1 METGRLQPGC
11 RPAEADAHDAWRHA
25 AAHIVQFCRKSQ
37 QHLRCTALL
46 AHSSTAFIQWE
57 GTGSRLADEDA
68 LRPEHS
74 GLDSADSDQ
83 PAARGGTGL
92 LRLDRSVAATDDYR
106 IAKPDPLGSVVRE
119 RDLRQTVERG
129 DRVEDAKESQQDAQ
143 EEFTSA
149 LEALSSLT
157 NFNGGDLES
166 MYNKI
171 NDKYQDSEKAA
182 QNVSDR
188 ISAIEDVSDALFA
201 EWQEELN
208 LYTSASLRR
217 SSEQKL
223 RETKSSYQ
231 TMLSAMKRAE
241 KKMDPVLNTLRDNT
255 LYLKH
260 NLNASAVGSLQGEF
274 MSLEKD
280 IAFAIKQMN
289 AAIEESDKFLA
300 QLNQK

>member
-1 METGRLQPGC
+1 MPYLIVIVLSIFTLTGCQSAYYSAMEQVGY
-11 RPAEADAHDAWRHA
+11 H
-25 AAHIVQFCRKSQ
+25 K
-37 QHLRCTALL
+37 
-46 AHSSTAFIQWE
+46 
-57 GTGSRLADEDA
+57 
-68 LRPEHS
+68 
-74 GLDSADSDQ
+74 
-83 PAARGGTGL
+83 
-92 LRLDRSVAATDDYR
+92 
-106 IAKPDPLGSVVRE
+106 
-119 RDLRQTVERG
+119 RDIMV

-157 NFNGGDLES
+157 NFSGGDLED

-188 ISAIEDVSDALFA
+188 IAAIEDVSDALFE
-201 EWQEELN
+201 EWQAELD
-208 LYTSASLRR
+208 LYTSDSLRR

-231 TMLSAMKRAE
+231 TRLSAMKRAE

-280 IAFAIKQMN
+280 IAYAIKQMN
-289 AAIEESDKFLA
+289 AAIAESDKFLA

>member
-1 METGRLQPGC
+1 MPYLIVIVLSIFTLTGCQSAYYSAMEQVGY
-11 RPAEADAHDAWRHA
+11 H
-25 AAHIVQFCRKSQ
+25 K
-37 QHLRCTALL
+37 
-46 AHSSTAFIQWE
+46 
-57 GTGSRLADEDA
+57 
-68 LRPEHS
+68 
-74 GLDSADSDQ
+74 
-83 PAARGGTGL
+83 
-92 LRLDRSVAATDDYR
+92 
-106 IAKPDPLGSVVRE
+106 
-119 RDLRQTVERG
+119 RDIMV

-157 NFNGGDLES
+157 NFSGGDLED
-166 MYNKI
+166 MYNQI

-188 ISAIEDVSDALFA
+188 IAAIEDVSDALFE
-201 EWQEELN
+201 EWQSELD
-208 LYTSASLRR
+208 LYTSDSLRR

-231 TMLSAMKRAE
+231 KMLSAMKRAE

-280 IAFAIKQMN
+280 IAYAIEQMN
-289 AAIEESDKFLA
+289 AAIAESDKFLA

>member
-1 METGRLQPGC
+1 MPYLLVLVLSIFTLTGCQSAYYSAMEQVGY
-11 RPAEADAHDAWRHA
+11 H
-25 AAHIVQFCRKSQ
+25 K
-37 QHLRCTALL
+37 
-46 AHSSTAFIQWE
+46 
-57 GTGSRLADEDA
+57 
-68 LRPEHS
+68 
-74 GLDSADSDQ
+74 
-83 PAARGGTGL
+83 
-92 LRLDRSVAATDDYR
+92 
-106 IAKPDPLGSVVRE
+106 
-119 RDLRQTVERG
+119 RDIMV

-157 NFNGGDLES
+157 NFNGGDLED

-171 NDKYQDSEKAA
+171 NDKYQDSETAA

-188 ISAIEDVSDALFA
+188 IAAIEDVSDALFA
-201 EWQEELN
+201 EWQDELD

-289 AAIEESDKFLA
+289 EAIEESDKFLA

>member
-1 METGRLQPGC
+1 MPYLIVIVLSIFTLTGCQSAYYSAMEQVGY
-11 RPAEADAHDAWRHA
+11 H
-25 AAHIVQFCRKSQ
+25 K
-37 QHLRCTALL
+37 
-46 AHSSTAFIQWE
+46 
-57 GTGSRLADEDA
+57 
-68 LRPEHS
+68 
-74 GLDSADSDQ
+74 
-83 PAARGGTGL
+83 
-92 LRLDRSVAATDDYR
+92 
-106 IAKPDPLGSVVRE
+106 
-119 RDLRQTVERG
+119 RDIMV

-157 NFNGGDLES
+157 NFSGGDLEDI
-166 MYNKI
+166 YNKI

-182 QNVSDR
+182 QNVTDR
-188 ISAIEDVSDALFA
+188 IAAIEDVSDALFE
-201 EWQEELN
+201 EWQAELD
-208 LYTSASLRR
+208 LYTSDSLRR

-241 KKMDPVLNTLRDNT
+241 KKMGPVLNTLRDNT

-280 IAFAIKQMN
+280 ITYAIKQMN
-289 AAIEESDKFLA
+289 AAIAESDKFLA

>member
-1 METGRLQPGC
+1 MPYLIVIVLSIFALTGCQSAYYSAMEQVGY
-11 RPAEADAHDAWRHA
+11 H
-25 AAHIVQFCRKSQ
+25 K
-37 QHLRCTALL
+37 
-46 AHSSTAFIQWE
+46 
-57 GTGSRLADEDA
+57 
-68 LRPEHS
+68 
-74 GLDSADSDQ
+74 
-83 PAARGGTGL
+83 
-92 LRLDRSVAATDDYR
+92 
-106 IAKPDPLGSVVRE
+106 
-119 RDLRQTVERG
+119 RDIMV

-157 NFNGGDLES
+157 NFSGGDLED
-166 MYNKI
+166 MYNQI

-182 QNVSDR
+182 QNISDR
-188 ISAIEDVSDALFA
+188 IAAIEDVSDALFA
-201 EWQEELN
+201 EWQSELD

-223 RETKSSYQ
+223 RETQSSYK

-280 IAFAIKQMN
+280 IAYAIEQMN
-289 AAIEESDKFLA
+289 AAIAESDKFLA

>member
-1 METGRLQPGC
+1 MPYFLALVLSIFTLTGCQSAYYSAMEQVGY
-11 RPAEADAHDAWRHA
+11 H
-25 AAHIVQFCRKSQ
+25 K
-37 QHLRCTALL
+37 
-46 AHSSTAFIQWE
+46 
-57 GTGSRLADEDA
+57 
-68 LRPEHS
+68 
-74 GLDSADSDQ
+74 
-83 PAARGGTGL
+83 
-92 LRLDRSVAATDDYR
+92 
-106 IAKPDPLGSVVRE
+106 
-119 RDLRQTVERG
+119 RDIMV

-157 NFNGGDLES
+157 NFNGGELED

-201 EWQEELN
+201 EWQDELD

-289 AAIEESDKFLA
+289 EAIAESDKFLA

>member
-1 METGRLQPGC
+1 MPYLIVIVLSIFTLTGCQSAYYSAMEQVGY
-11 RPAEADAHDAWRHA
+11 H
-25 AAHIVQFCRKSQ
+25 K
-37 QHLRCTALL
+37 
-46 AHSSTAFIQWE
+46 
-57 GTGSRLADEDA
+57 
-68 LRPEHS
+68 
-74 GLDSADSDQ
+74 
-83 PAARGGTGL
+83 
-92 LRLDRSVAATDDYR
+92 
-106 IAKPDPLGSVVRE
+106 
-119 RDLRQTVERG
+119 RDIMV

-157 NFNGGDLES
+157 NFSGGDLED
-166 MYNKI
+166 MYNQI

-188 ISAIEDVSDALFA
+188 IAAIEDVSDALFE
-201 EWQEELN
+201 EWQGELD
-208 LYTSASLRR
+208 LYTSDSLRR

-223 RETKSSYQ
+223 RETKSSYK

-280 IAFAIKQMN
+280 IAYAIKQMN
-289 AAIEESDKFLA
+289 AAIAESDKFLA

>member
-1 METGRLQPGC
+1 MPYFLALVLSIFTLTGCQSAYYSAMEQVGY
-11 RPAEADAHDAWRHA
+11 H
-25 AAHIVQFCRKSQ
+25 K
-37 QHLRCTALL
+37 
-46 AHSSTAFIQWE
+46 
-57 GTGSRLADEDA
+57 
-68 LRPEHS
+68 
-74 GLDSADSDQ
+74 
-83 PAARGGTGL
+83 
-92 LRLDRSVAATDDYR
+92 
-106 IAKPDPLGSVVRE
+106 
-119 RDLRQTVERG
+119 RDIMV

-157 NFNGGDLES
+157 NFNGGDLED

-201 EWQEELN
+201 EWQDELD

>member
-1 METGRLQPGC
+1 MPYLIVIVLSIFTLTGCQSAYYSAMEQVGY
-11 RPAEADAHDAWRHA
+11 H
-25 AAHIVQFCRKSQ
+25 K
-37 QHLRCTALL
+37 
-46 AHSSTAFIQWE
+46 
-57 GTGSRLADEDA
+57 
-68 LRPEHS
+68 
-74 GLDSADSDQ
+74 
-83 PAARGGTGL
+83 
-92 LRLDRSVAATDDYR
+92 
-106 IAKPDPLGSVVRE
+106 
-119 RDLRQTVERG
+119 RDIMV

-143 EEFTSA
+143 EEFSSA

-157 NFNGGDLES
+157 NFNGGDLED
-166 MYNKI
+166 MYNQI

-188 ISAIEDVSDALFA
+188 IAAIEDVSDALFA
-201 EWQEELN
+201 EWQSELD
-208 LYTSASLRR
+208 LYTSDSLRR

-280 IAFAIKQMN
+280 IAYAIEQMN
-289 AAIEESDKFLA
+289 TAIAESDKFLA

>member
-1 METGRLQPGC
+1 MPYLIVIVLSIFTLTGCQSAYYSAMEQVGY
-11 RPAEADAHDAWRHA
+11 H
-25 AAHIVQFCRKSQ
+25 K
-37 QHLRCTALL
+37 
-46 AHSSTAFIQWE
+46 
-57 GTGSRLADEDA
+57 
-68 LRPEHS
+68 
-74 GLDSADSDQ
+74 
-83 PAARGGTGL
+83 
-92 LRLDRSVAATDDYR
+92 
-106 IAKPDPLGSVVRE
+106 
-119 RDLRQTVERG
+119 RDIMV

-143 EEFTSA
+143 EEFSSA

-157 NFNGGDLES
+157 NFSGGDLED
-166 MYNKI
+166 MYNQI

-188 ISAIEDVSDALFA
+188 IAAIEDVSDALFA
-201 EWQEELN
+201 EWQSELD
-208 LYTSASLRR
+208 LYTSESLRS

-223 RETKSSYQ
+223 RDTKSSYQ

-280 IAFAIKQMN
+280 IAYAIKQMN
-289 AAIEESDKFLA
+289 AAIAESDKFLA
-300 QLNQK
+300 QLKQK

>member
-1 METGRLQPGC
+1 MPYLIVIVLSIFTLTGCQSAYYSAMEQVGY
-11 RPAEADAHDAWRHA
+11 H
-25 AAHIVQFCRKSQ
+25 K
-37 QHLRCTALL
+37 
-46 AHSSTAFIQWE
+46 
-57 GTGSRLADEDA
+57 
-68 LRPEHS
+68 
-74 GLDSADSDQ
+74 
-83 PAARGGTGL
+83 
-92 LRLDRSVAATDDYR
+92 
-106 IAKPDPLGSVVRE
+106 
-119 RDLRQTVERG
+119 RDIMV

-157 NFNGGDLES
+157 NFSGGDLGD
-166 MYNKI
+166 MYNQI

-188 ISAIEDVSDALFA
+188 IAAIEDVSDALFE
-201 EWQEELN
+201 EWQSELD
-208 LYTSASLRR
+208 LYTSDSLRR

-280 IAFAIKQMN
+280 IAYAIEQMN
-289 AAIEESDKFLA
+289 AAIAESDKFLD

>member
-1 METGRLQPGC
+1 MPYLIVIVLSIFTLTGCQSAFYSAMEQVGY
-11 RPAEADAHDAWRHA
+11 H
-25 AAHIVQFCRKSQ
+25 K
-37 QHLRCTALL
+37 
-46 AHSSTAFIQWE
+46 
-57 GTGSRLADEDA
+57 
-68 LRPEHS
+68 
-74 GLDSADSDQ
+74 
-83 PAARGGTGL
+83 
-92 LRLDRSVAATDDYR
+92 
-106 IAKPDPLGSVVRE
+106 
-119 RDLRQTVERG
+119 RDIMV

-157 NFNGGDLES
+157 NFSGGDLED
-166 MYNKI
+166 MYNQI

-188 ISAIEDVSDALFA
+188 IAAIEDVSDALFA
-201 EWQEELN
+201 EWQSELD

-223 RETKSSYQ
+223 RETQSSYK

-280 IAFAIKQMN
+280 IAYAIEQMN
-289 AAIEESDKFLA
+289 AAIAESDKFLA

>member
-1 METGRLQPGC
+1 MPYLIVIVLSIFTLTGCQSAYYSAMEQVGY
-11 RPAEADAHDAWRHA
+11 H
-25 AAHIVQFCRKSQ
+25 K
-37 QHLRCTALL
+37 
-46 AHSSTAFIQWE
+46 
-57 GTGSRLADEDA
+57 
-68 LRPEHS
+68 
-74 GLDSADSDQ
+74 
-83 PAARGGTGL
+83 
-92 LRLDRSVAATDDYR
+92 
-106 IAKPDPLGSVVRE
+106 
-119 RDLRQTVERG
+119 RDIMV

-157 NFNGGDLES
+157 NFSGGDLED
-166 MYNKI
+166 MYNQI

-188 ISAIEDVSDALFA
+188 IAAIEDVSDALFE
-201 EWQEELN
+201 EWQGELD
-208 LYTSASLRR
+208 LYTSDSLRR
-217 SSEQKL
+217 LSEQKL
-223 RETKSSYQ
+223 RETQSSYK

-280 IAFAIKQMN
+280 IAYAIKQMN
-289 AAIEESDKFLA
+289 AAIAESDKFLA

>member
-1 METGRLQPGC
+1 MPYLIVIVLSIFTLTGCQSAYYSAMEQVGY
-11 RPAEADAHDAWRHA
+11 H
-25 AAHIVQFCRKSQ
+25 K
-37 QHLRCTALL
+37 
-46 AHSSTAFIQWE
+46 
-57 GTGSRLADEDA
+57 
-68 LRPEHS
+68 
-74 GLDSADSDQ
+74 
-83 PAARGGTGL
+83 
-92 LRLDRSVAATDDYR
+92 
-106 IAKPDPLGSVVRE
+106 
-119 RDLRQTVERG
+119 RDIML

-157 NFNGGDLES
+157 NFSGGDLED
-166 MYNKI
+166 MYNQI

-188 ISAIEDVSDALFA
+188 IAAIEDVSDALFA
-201 EWQEELN
+201 EWQGELD
-208 LYTSASLRR
+208 LYTSDSLRR

-280 IAFAIKQMN
+280 IAYAIEQMN
-289 AAIEESDKFLA
+289 AAIAESDKFLA